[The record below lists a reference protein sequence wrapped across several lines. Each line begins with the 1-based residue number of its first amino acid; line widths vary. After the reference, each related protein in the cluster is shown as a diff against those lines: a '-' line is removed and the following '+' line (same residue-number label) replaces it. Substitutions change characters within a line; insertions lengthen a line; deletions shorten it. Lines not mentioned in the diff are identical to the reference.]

1 MNELYKALANVKREL
16 SVVTTD
22 RVNPVYSGSGYATLH
37 NIMTV
42 LQPLL
47 DKNNLVLYSEF
58 VYTSESISGTNYW
71 AVKTTLV
78 HTGENE
84 CHSLAVEF
92 PVERVADSQ
101 NNGKVMTYA
110 RRYNIGAL
118 FNLTFED
125 DKDDDDTGDTKQTT
139 KVAPTPLKF

>member
-1 MNELYKALANVKREL
+1 MNELFKALANVKKEI
-16 SVVTTD
+16 SVITTD
-22 RVNPVYSGSGYATLH
+22 NANPVYSGAGYATLH

-47 DKNNLVLYSEF
+47 DKNNLILYSEF
-58 VYTSESISGTNYW
+58 ARVEMDKW
-71 AVKTTLV
+71 VVRTTLV
-78 HTGENE
+78 YTGEKE
-84 CHSLAVEF
+84 MHSLFVDF
-92 PVERVADSQ
+92 PVDRVADSQ

>member
-1 MNELYKALANVKREL
+1 MNELFKALANVKKEL
-16 SVVTTD
+16 SVITTD
-22 RVNPVYSGSGYATLH
+22 NANPVYQGAGYATLH
-37 NIMTV
+37 NIMSV

-58 VYTSESISGTNYW
+58 IKYTDADGW
-71 AVKTTLV
+71 CVRTTLV
-78 HTGENE
+78 HTGDKEMHKVN
-84 CHSLAVEF
+84 VDF

-125 DKDDDDTGDTKQTT
+125 DKDDDDTGDTKVTAKTT
-139 KVAPTPLKF
+139 PTPLKF

>member
-1 MNELYKALANVKREL
+1 MNELFKALANVKKEL
-16 SVVTTD
+16 SVITTD
-22 RVNPVYSGSGYATLH
+22 NVNPVYSGSGYATLH

-47 DKNNLVLYSEF
+47 DKNDLVLFSQF
-58 VYTSESISGTNYW
+58 IKDPESDKW
-71 AVKTTLV
+71 AVRTTLV
-78 HTGENE
+78 HYGESDM
-84 CHSLAVEF
+84 HSLFVDF

-125 DKDDDDTGDTKQTT
+125 DKDDDDTGDTKQTA

>member
-1 MNELYKALANVKREL
+1 MNELFKALANVKKEL
-16 SVVTTD
+16 SVITTD
-22 RVNPVYSGSGYATLH
+22 NANPVYQGAGYATLH
-37 NIMTV
+37 NIMSV

-47 DKNNLVLYSEF
+47 DKNNLVLYSQF
-58 VYTSESISGTNYW
+58 VKHQDTNEW
-71 AVKTTLV
+71 GVRTTLV
-78 HTGENE
+78 HYGENE
-84 CHSLAVEF
+84 MHSLFVDF

-125 DKDDDDTGDTKQTT
+125 DKDDDDTGDTKVTAKTT
-139 KVAPTPLKF
+139 PTPLKF

>member
-1 MNELYKALANVKREL
+1 MNDLFKALANVKKEL
-16 SVVTTD
+16 SVITTD
-22 RVNPVYSGSGYATLH
+22 SANPVYNGRGYATLH

-47 DKNNLVLYSEF
+47 DKNNLVLFSQFIRENE
-58 VYTSESISGTNYW
+58 TW
-71 AVKTTLV
+71 AVRTTLV
-78 HTGENE
+78 HTGEKDI
-84 CHSLAVEF
+84 HSMFVDF

-125 DKDDDDTGDTKQTT
+125 DTDDDDTGDTQVTK

>member
-1 MNELYKALANVKREL
+1 MNELFKAIANVKKEL
-16 SVVTTD
+16 SVITTD
-22 RVNPVYSGSGYATLH
+22 NTNPVYSGHGYATLH
-37 NIMTV
+37 NIMGV

-58 VYTSESISGTNYW
+58 ARVEIDKW
-71 AVKTTLV
+71 VVRTTLV
-78 HTGENE
+78 HTGEKE
-84 CHSLAVEF
+84 MHELRVDF

-101 NNGKVMTYA
+101 NNGKVMTYG

-125 DKDDDDTGDTKQTT
+125 DKDDDDTGDTVVKQTT
-139 KVAPTPLKF
+139 KVAPTPLTF

>member
-1 MNELYKALANVKREL
+1 MNELFKALANVKKEL
-16 SVVTTD
+16 SVITTD
-22 RVNPVYSGSGYATLH
+22 NVNPVYSGSGYATLH

-47 DKNNLVLYSEF
+47 DKNNLVLFSQF
-58 VYTSESISGTNYW
+58 VKEQDQEKW
-71 AVKTTLV
+71 VVRTTLTHV
-78 HTGENE
+78 GEKE
-84 CHSLAVEF
+84 CHSLFVDF

-110 RRYNIGAL
+110 RRYNIGGL

-125 DKDDDDTGDTKQTT
+125 DKDDDDTGDTKPTA

>member
-1 MNELYKALANVKREL
+1 MNELFKALANVKKEL
-16 SVVTTD
+16 STITTD
-22 RVNPVYSGSGYATLH
+22 NVNPVYSGSGYATLH

-47 DKNNLVLYSEF
+47 DKYNLVLYSEF
-58 VYTSESISGTNYW
+58 ARVEIDKWVVRS
-71 AVKTTLV
+71 TLV
-78 HTGENE
+78 YAGDKEM
-84 CHSLAVEF
+84 HSLSIDF
-92 PVERVADSQ
+92 PVDRVADSQ

-125 DKDDDDTGDTKQTT
+125 DKDDDDTGDTKQTA

>member
-1 MNELYKALANVKREL
+1 MNELFKALANVKKEI
-16 SVVTTD
+16 SVITTD
-22 RVNPVYSGSGYATLH
+22 NANPVYSGAGYATLH
-37 NIMTV
+37 NIMTI

-47 DKNNLVLYSEF
+47 DKNNLVLYSQFER
-58 VYTSESISGTNYW
+58 VEIDKW
-71 AVKTTLV
+71 VVRTTLV
-78 HTGENE
+78 YTGEKE
-84 CHSLAVEF
+84 CHSLFVDF
-92 PVERVADSQ
+92 PVDRVADSQ

>member
-58 VYTSESISGTNYW
+58 ARVEMDKWVVRS
-71 AVKTTLV
+71 TLV
-78 HTGENE
+78 HIGEKE
-84 CHSLAVEF
+84 MHSLFVDF

>member
-1 MNELYKALANVKREL
+1 MNELFKALANVKKEL
-16 SVVTTD
+16 SVITTD
-22 RVNPVYSGSGYATLH
+22 NANPVYNAGYATLH
-37 NIMTV
+37 NIMGV

-47 DKNNLVLYSEF
+47 DKNNLVLFSQF
-58 VYTSESISGTNYW
+58 VKENDNW
-71 AVKTTLV
+71 VVRTTLV
-78 HTGENE
+78 HIDENDT
-84 CHSLAVEF
+84 HSIFVDF

-125 DKDDDDTGDTKQTT
+125 DKDDDDTGDTKTTT
-139 KVAPTPLKF
+139 KVAPKPLKF